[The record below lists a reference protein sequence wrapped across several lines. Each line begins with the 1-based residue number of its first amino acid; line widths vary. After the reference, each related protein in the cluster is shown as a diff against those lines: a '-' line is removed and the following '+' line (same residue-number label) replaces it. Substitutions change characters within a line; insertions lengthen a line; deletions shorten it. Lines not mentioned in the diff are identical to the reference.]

1 MPDPTG
7 STLSLPRADLMP
19 IFQIDA
25 ALANISLDSI
35 RCRAFGGS
43 FEGHASAHTS
53 RCGSISTRNV
63 SGLQTWQER
72 HRTAAR

>member
-1 MPDPTG
+1 MPDPAG
-7 STLSLPRADLMP
+7 SALSLPKADLML
-19 IFQIDA
+19 ISQIDA
-25 ALANISLDSI
+25 TLANISLDSI

-63 SGLQTWQER
+63 SRLQTWQDR